1 VLRYSPEGEL
11 KTPSSQVII
20 TFSLPM
26 IPVTSHQELQEM
38 GSVEGVSISPFIDG
52 SWKWYVTL
60 GQVLAALSAKEL
72 SLDQLCRVCQAQ
84 CTYTGVRV

>member
-1 VLRYSPEGEL
+1 MIGHRVLRYSPEGEL

-26 IPVTSHQELQEM
+26 IPVTSHQELQEV
-38 GSVEGVSISPFIDG
+38 GSVEGVSISPPIDG

-60 GQVLAALSAKEL
+60 
-72 SLDQLCRVCQAQ
+72 
-84 CTYTGVRV
+84 